1 MKRVNVSLDDT
12 VLSRADMFSKKSGL
26 SRSSL
31 ITVALN
37 TYIDT
42 QEQLP
47 DVQFQLDELK
57 KALSEL
63 QAIK

>member
-1 MKRVNVSLDDT
+1 MKRVNISLDDT
-12 VLSRADMFSKKSGL
+12 VLSRADVFSKKSGL

-37 TYIDT
+37 TYIDA

-47 DVQFQLDELK
+47 EVQIQLDELK
-57 KALSEL
+57 KALNEL

>member
-12 VLSRADMFSKKSGL
+12 VLRRADMFSKKSGL

-47 DVQFQLDELK
+47 DVQVQLDELK

>member
-1 MKRVNVSLDDT
+1 MKRVNISLDDT
-12 VLSRADMFSKKSGL
+12 VLSRADVFSKKSGL
-26 SRSSL
+26 TRSSL

-37 TYIDT
+37 TYIDA

-47 DVQFQLDELK
+47 EVQIQLDELK
-57 KALSEL
+57 KALAEL

>member
-1 MKRVNVSLDDT
+1 MKRVNISLDDT
-12 VLSRADMFSKKSGL
+12 VLSRADSFGKKAGL
-26 SRSSL
+26 NRSSL

-37 TYIDT
+37 TYIEA

-47 DVQFQLDELK
+47 DVQEQLEELK
-57 KALSEL
+57 KALNEL